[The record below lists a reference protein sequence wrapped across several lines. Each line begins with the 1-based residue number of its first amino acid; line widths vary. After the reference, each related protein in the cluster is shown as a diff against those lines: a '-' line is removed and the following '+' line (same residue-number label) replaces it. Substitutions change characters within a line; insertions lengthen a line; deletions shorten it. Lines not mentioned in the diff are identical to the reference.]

1 MNERHDDLQ
10 EIIDAAL
17 REMAAEEGDGFDPQA
32 CNLAE
37 FCRRTGLTR
46 SRARTVRAHGFRAL
60 PHGNS
65 GRRAAPGVLAGHTGL
80 VDDLLRKGVTNS
92 QVIFERLLG
101 QGYAGGLTTVKTYIA
116 AHRDLVPAKRR
127 PRGAAAAS
135 ASGRRPERPTRWTG
149 ASSRS
154 SAPAASGRGSPA
166 SPWSATIAGAPTSSS
181 SRTRARRTS
190 SSGCC
195 TRSRRW
201 ACPRPCSPTT

>member
-10 EIIDAAL
+10 EIVDAAL

-80 VDDLLRKGVTNS
+80 
-92 QVIFERLLG
+92 RLLQDPG
-101 QGYAGGLTTVKTYIA
+101 
-116 AHRDLVPAKRR
+116 P
-127 PRGAAAAS
+127 
-135 ASGRRPERPTRWTG
+135 
-149 ASSRS
+149 
-154 SAPAASGRGSPA
+154 GRGR
-166 SPWSATIAGAPTSSS
+166 AGQAPVAG
-181 SRTRARRTS
+181 RPLRAPQRRLRRARRH
-190 SSGCC
+190 
-195 TRSRRW
+195 RED
-201 ACPRPCSPTT
+201 APRAGLRARVLHAGAQDLLHKGDRAQGQVPEGRPAGKHLAGRLLARQAVVPHR

>member
-92 QVIFERLLG
+92 QVIFGL
-101 QGYAGGLTTVKTYIA
+101 ATPIWTIPGGTAPPSGTRPATCS
-116 AHRDLVPAKRR
+116 LV
-127 PRGAAAAS
+127 
-135 ASGRRPERPTRWTG
+135 
-149 ASSRS
+149 
-154 SAPAASGRGSPA
+154 
-166 SPWSATIAGAPTSSS
+166 
-181 SRTRARRTS
+181 
-190 SSGCC
+190 SSG
-195 TRSRRW
+195 S
-201 ACPRPCSPTT
+201 

>member
-17 REMAAEEGDGFDPQA
+17 REMAAEEGDGFDPQT

-65 GRRAAPGVLAGHTGL
+65 GRRAATGVLAGHTGL

-127 PRGAAAAS
+127 QAAPQGCRGQ
-135 ASGRRPERPTRWTG
+135 RFRT
-149 ASSRS
+149 
-154 SAPAASGRGSPA
+154 APGEAYQMDCV
-166 SPWSATIAGAPTSSS
+166 SATVKTTNFAIAL
-181 SRTRARRTS
+181 
-190 SSGCC
+190 
-195 TRSRRW
+195 
-201 ACPRPCSPTT
+201 

>member
-101 QGYAGGLTTVKTYIA
+101 QGYAVSVNIFFTIFTNVFSPIA
-116 AHRDLVPAKRR
+116 
-127 PRGAAAAS
+127 
-135 ASGRRPERPTRWTG
+135 PTRMRRIRQRG
-149 ASSRS
+149 C
-154 SAPAASGRGSPA
+154 AAFGV
-166 SPWSATIAGAPTSSS
+166 
-181 SRTRARRTS
+181 
-190 SSGCC
+190 
-195 TRSRRW
+195 
-201 ACPRPCSPTT
+201 

>member
-65 GRRAAPGVLAGHTGL
+65 GRRTASGVLAGHTGL
-80 VDDLLRKGVTNS
+80 VDDLLRKGVINVSVNIIFTISTNAFS
-92 QVIFERLLG
+92 P
-101 QGYAGGLTTVKTYIA
+101 IA
-116 AHRDLVPAKRR
+116 
-127 PRGAAAAS
+127 
-135 ASGRRPERPTRWTG
+135 PTRIRRIRQRGCAAFG
-149 ASSRS
+149 A
-154 SAPAASGRGSPA
+154 
-166 SPWSATIAGAPTSSS
+166 
-181 SRTRARRTS
+181 
-190 SSGCC
+190 
-195 TRSRRW
+195 
-201 ACPRPCSPTT
+201 

>member
-80 VDDLLRKGVTNS
+80 VDDLLRNVSVNIIFTISTNAFS
-92 QVIFERLLG
+92 P
-101 QGYAGGLTTVKTYIA
+101 IA
-116 AHRDLVPAKRR
+116 
-127 PRGAAAAS
+127 
-135 ASGRRPERPTRWTG
+135 PTRIHRIRQRGCAAFG
-149 ASSRS
+149 A
-154 SAPAASGRGSPA
+154 
-166 SPWSATIAGAPTSSS
+166 
-181 SRTRARRTS
+181 
-190 SSGCC
+190 
-195 TRSRRW
+195 
-201 ACPRPCSPTT
+201 

>member
-80 VDDLLRKGVTNS
+80 VDDLLRKGVTGLATLIWTVPGGARETGGPYMRDPRHPRHFTDEFKRQIVDLYNAGKPKREIMDEYDLGKS
-92 QVIFERLLG
+92 TVERW
-101 QGYAGGLTTVKTYIA
+101 VKSINAT
-116 AHRDLVPAKRR
+116 
-127 PRGAAAAS
+127 
-135 ASGRRPERPTRWTG
+135 
-149 ASSRS
+149 
-154 SAPAASGRGSPA
+154 GSPRA
-166 SPWSATIAGAPTSSS
+166 ADN
-181 SRTRARRTS
+181 RTPEQNRILELERENRRLRMEVDVLKQAALIYARK
-190 SSGCC
+190 
-195 TRSRRW
+195 
-201 ACPRPCSPTT
+201 